1 MNLKKLATVLSVED
15 QGQSVRVA
23 RHSDKEF
30 LMAVNPGYDV
40 QIGTDVVIDY
50 TSGLRYRY
58 EVVGINHATN

>member
-40 QIGTDVVIDY
+40 RAGLNVVIDY

-58 EVVGINHATN
+58 EVVGINYATN